1 MLEAIISAG
10 PKVKLVNSP
19 VPTPRPDQVLI
30 KVAVAAANPKDWK
43 IPELTG
49 KQGNTGDDGA
59 GIVEAIGEDVL
70 GFQKGDRVAGF
81 HEMGGPGGTYGEYAL
96 FPAHL
101 TMHIPRDMSFE
112 EACTVPLTAATAAAG
127 LFEVDG
133 GLGLPLPFL
142 PATESVPLVIYG
154 ASGSVGAYAVQLAKK
169 ANIHPLICVTGGGA
183 MTIEHLLDT
192 SQGDTIIDYRKGD
205 SAVTNGIIAALR
217 GRLLN
222 YALDTTAQGTTSAN
236 IARAMPSGGT
246 IARTLGPEDDLPNDV
261 KQFQVSVSTV
271 HSPQKEFGHSMFR
284 LFERGLQQ
292 GWLQPRPYEVVR
304 GGLNSVEKA
313 LADLKA
319 GKASAVKYVLRIDET
334 DGLDGMS

>member
-1 MLEAIISAG
+1 MLDGVQHSLSTDDYG
-10 PKVKLVNSP
+10 RKV
-19 VPTPRPDQVLI
+19 
-30 KVAVAAANPKDWK
+30 
-43 IPELTG
+43 PEWTG
-49 KQGNTGDDGA
+49 KHPNPGDDGV

-112 EACTVPLTAATAAAG
+112 EASTPRAG

-142 PATESVPLVIYG
+142 PATEVVPLVIYG

-169 ANIHPLICVTGGGA
+169 ANIHPLICVAGGGA
-183 MTIEHLLDT
+183 KTIEHLLDT
-192 SQGDTIIDYRKGD
+192 SQGDAIIDYRKGD
-205 SAVTNGIIAALR
+205 SAVTDGIMAALR
-217 GRLLN
+217 GRLLKH
-222 YALDTTAQGTTSAN
+222 ALDATAHGNTSAN
-236 IARAMPSGGT
+236 IARAMRSGGT
-246 IARTLGPEDDLPNDV
+246 IARTLGPEGDLPNDV

-271 HSPQKEFGHSMFR
+271 HSPQKEFGSSMFR